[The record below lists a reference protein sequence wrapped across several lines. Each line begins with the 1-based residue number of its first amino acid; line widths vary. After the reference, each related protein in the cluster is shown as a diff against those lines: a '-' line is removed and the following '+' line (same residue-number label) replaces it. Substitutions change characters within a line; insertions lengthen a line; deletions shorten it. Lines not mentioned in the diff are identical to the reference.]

1 MFFNRGILFACTL
14 ILLTISCT
22 QPLTVKKIVELKQY
36 ASGSGLAYLKQRIYL
51 IGDDM
56 SYLLIADTSFTPID
70 SIQLL
75 SSKSVRIAKS
85 IKQDIEAISLVRLK
99 KSTLLLLPGSGSVHP
114 FRYFCWLVNPL
125 NKQKQLLDLG
135 VFYKRIQAAGIR
147 ELNIEGITSIS
158 GGGMILANRGNK
170 SYTKNHLIFTNQDFW
185 NNQHIADLKIIKLGA
200 NTDTAFFNG
209 VSGLEYSSK
218 SDCLLLT
225 VSTENTY
232 DSKTDGGIGKSYLW
246 IINNISTKKRLT
258 AINPNRVIDL
268 NSLDD
273 RFRTHKIESVCIVSE
288 NKSEYDLVLV
298 ADDDKGN
305 SLLFYV
311 ILKKK
316 G

>member
-1 MFFNRGILFACTL
+1 
-14 ILLTISCT
+14 
-22 QPLTVKKIVELKQY
+22 LTVKKIVELKQY